1 MQPVAPK
8 NYQIH
13 LIPDLTNFTFAGNVT
28 LFVEAQTA
36 IEALRLNIL
45 DLAILSC
52 AVELDD
58 DFADC
63 AFEENTEKEELKI
76 LLPQQM
82 EGDISIR
89 IRYEGQINDKMAGF
103 YRSQYVSS
111 GETKH
116 IAVTQFEES
125 DARRAFPC
133 MDHPA
138 KKATFDII
146 MDIDKDLVAISNG
159 AIAEETL
166 LDNGKKRVTFEQ
178 TPKMS
183 TYLVFFGVGEFEFTQ
198 DTKDPRVRVVTLPGM
213 KSYAKFGLE
222 FGRKSLAFSEAY
234 YSIPYP
240 LPKMDL
246 IAIPDFA
253 FGAMENWGA
262 ITFRENLLLH
272 YPDITSKSGEE
283 RICEVIAHEIAHQWF
298 GNLVTPSDWKYLWL
312 NESFATYFGYGI
324 VDHYYPQW
332 ETWQQFLYG
341 QTGGAMAR
349 DALHENF
356 AIEIP
361 GGEHVVIN
369 VSTAPIIYSKG
380 GSILRQ
386 IEGYIGEDNFQ
397 KGLQHYL
404 KTHEYANAASQDL
417 WDSFEKA
424 SEQPIG
430 KMMKSWIEQAGFP
443 MISVKKKKNKLEL
456 SQKRFTFLP
465 NDSDQTWRV
474 PVTIC
479 FFSDSAKT
487 ERMTILMADS
497 QHEIEIPDHTEAYKI
512 NDRQTGFYI
521 VNYQDSE
528 NLDALGRWVR
538 DQTLPPEDR
547 WGLQNDMYSLCKSG
561 KASIA
566 DYLGFLSVYE
576 NEGAFL
582 PLISISNNL
591 QHAYLVMGDTTRE
604 KISSLVRPWFEMVLN
619 NIGFEPAPDEKH
631 TTAILREQILW
642 HAVLSGSESATA
654 FARKQFTALM
664 QGKPVH
670 PDLMKSVLQIGAF
683 AGNEQTF
690 EWLDQKF
697 RSSKIEHERMNVLMA
712 LGCFREKAQIKKS
725 QQYILDEVPARNKFI
740 PVVAMASNPYA
751 IPLLWDWY
759 VSNLEQIEQFH
770 PMLYERV
777 IAAIVPMAG
786 LDREQEVKGFF
797 EDYMQKTDKAAD
809 VIKLSLERLEI
820 NLKFRRNA
828 PQGSK
833 SRS

>member
-1 MQPVAPK
+1 MLQVAPK
-8 NYQIH
+8 NYRIH
-13 LIPDLTNFTFAGNVT
+13 LIPDLTNFTFTGNLT
-28 LFVEAQTA
+28 LLVEAQTA

-45 DLAILSC
+45 DLTISSC

-76 LLPQQM
+76 LLPRQM
-82 EGDISIR
+82 EGGIR
-89 IRYEGQINDKMAGF
+89 IKIRFDGQINDKMAGF
-103 YRSQYVSS
+103 YRSQYTHS
-111 GETKH
+111 GKTRY

-146 MDIDKDLVAISNG
+146 MEIDKDLVAISNG
-159 AIAEETL
+159 AISAETQ
-166 LDNGKKRVTFEQ
+166 LDNGKKRVTFET

-183 TYLVFFGVGEFEFTQ
+183 TYLVFFGVGEFEFTW
-198 DTKDPRVRVVTLPGM
+198 DPKDPRVRVATLPGM
-213 KSYAKFGLE
+213 KPYAKFGLE
-222 FGRKSLAFSEAY
+222 FGRKSLAFSEDY
-234 YSIPYP
+234 YGIPYP

-298 GNLVTPSDWKYLWL
+298 GNLVTPVDWKYLWL
-312 NESFATYFGYGI
+312 NESFATYFGYGV

-332 ETWQQFLYG
+332 ETWQQFLNA
-341 QTGGAMAR
+341 QTASAMAR

-386 IEGYIGEDNFQ
+386 IQGYIGADNFQ

-404 KTHEYANAASQDL
+404 KTYEYANAASEHL
-417 WDSFEKA
+417 WNSFEKA

-443 MISVKKKKNKLEL
+443 VISVKKTGNNLVL
-456 SQKRFTFLP
+456 TQKRFTFLP
-465 NDSDQTWRV
+465 NDADQIWRV
-474 PVTIC
+474 PITIC
-479 FFSDSAKT
+479 FFSETAET
-487 ERMTILMADS
+487 QRLTFLMDGS
-497 QHEIEIPDHTEAYKI
+497 QHEIEIPQHTNAYKV
-512 NDRQTGFYI
+512 NEQQTGFYI
-521 VNYQDSE
+521 VNYDDTE
-528 NLDALGRWVR
+528 NLDALGRRVR
-538 DQTLPPEDR
+538 DQSLPAEDR
-547 WGLQNDMYSLCKSG
+547 WGLQNDLFSLCKSA

-566 DYLGFLSVYE
+566 DYLGFLSFYE
-576 NEGAFL
+576 NEDAFL

-591 QHAYLVMGDTTRE
+591 QHAALVMGDKIKE
-604 KISSLVRPWFEMVLN
+604 KTAALVRPWFEAVLK

-631 TTAILREQILW
+631 TTAILREQLLW

-654 FARKQFTALM
+654 FARKQFAGLM
-664 QGKPVH
+664 QAKPVH

-683 AGNEQTF
+683 TGNEQIF
-690 EWLDQKF
+690 EWLEQKL
-697 RSSKIEHERMNVLMA
+697 RSSKIEHERMNILMA
-712 LGCFREKAQIKKS
+712 LGCFKEKAQIKKS

-740 PVVAMASNPYA
+740 PVVAMAANPHA

-777 IAAIVPMAG
+777 VAAIVPLAG
-786 LDREQEVKGFF
+786 LNRQQEVKEFF
-797 EDYMQKTDKAAD
+797 EDYMQKTDKAKD
-809 VIKLSLERLEI
+809 VIRLSLERLEI
-820 NLKFRRNA
+820 NLRMRAAN
-828 PQGSK
+828 
-833 SRS
+833 